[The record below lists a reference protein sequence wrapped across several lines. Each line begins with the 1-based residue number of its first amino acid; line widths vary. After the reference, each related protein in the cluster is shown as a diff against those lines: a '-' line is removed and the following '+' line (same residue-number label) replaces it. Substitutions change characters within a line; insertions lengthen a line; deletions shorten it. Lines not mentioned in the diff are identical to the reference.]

1 MNRFI
6 TLFLYVSH
14 IYSVNQCQFTFAT
27 PPPFCLIYTLSYER
41 NPTALILSTILPP
54 IKLYFTFSKMISSA
68 APVAKA
74 VVCHST
80 LKKWQVHGNQLLFLD
95 DRNSEIHGFIPA
107 GRRYHQGSVHQ
118 CVELPTI
125 FCNRNFSLRS
135 QLAAEQS
142 RCFKLEVAEVSGTGQ
157 SYSRTEEINNAFANE
172 VSWDRSSMSSTQAP
186 THRPSKRTYGAIQT
200 VNFLCL
206 RFCLSQW

>member
-1 MNRFI
+1 MPVHVRYTSSI
-6 TLFLYVSH
+6 PPY
-14 IYSVNQCQFTFAT
+14 IY
-27 PPPFCLIYTLSYER
+27 R

-118 CVELPTI
+118 CVELRFEITG
-125 FCNRNFSLRS
+125 NFSLRS